1 MTRGMSHDEGFVA
14 LGALALDAVDGSERA
29 ALLLHVA
36 DCDVCRAELESLRA
50 AASNL
55 AFAAPLAA
63 DSATASRARIRDRL
77 TSRATAEGQAR
88 RLANPPLL
96 FPKGAED
103 AAPAPATRA
112 RGFRP
117 PPRRRHPAEWVAL
130 AAGILFVAT
139 LAALLVSWS
148 DRADLQ
154 EKLVSQPVR
163 DPKARNITDSL
174 TAALASRDSLIAVL
188 VERDV
193 SVMTLTSRSA
203 KDQYARVFWDRSRNA
218 WTMFARYLPALKP
231 GRTYQLWI
239 VTSKA
244 TVSAGTFQA
253 VNGVGVMR
261 ATFAVTPDN
270 LRAVAVTEEPAGG
283 VAQPTGETIVSATS
297 WR

>member
-1 MTRGMSHDEGFVA
+1 MSHDEAFVA

-29 ALLLHVA
+29 ALLLHIA
-36 DCDVCRAELESLRA
+36 DCDICRAELESLRV
-50 AASNL
+50 AASSL

-96 FPKGAED
+96 FPKGGED

-112 RGFRP
+112 RGFRA

-130 AAGILFVAT
+130 AAGVLFVAT

-163 DPKARNITDSL
+163 DQKARNMTDSL
-174 TAALASRDSLIAVL
+174 TVLLSSRDSLIAVL

-193 SVMTLTSRSA
+193 SMMTLTSRSA
-203 KDQYARVFWDRSRNA
+203 KDPYARVFWDRSRNA
-218 WTMFARYLPALKP
+218 WTMFARNLPALKP

-239 VTSKA
+239 VTAKA

-261 ATFAVTPDN
+261 ATFAVTPEN